1 MEHLWHIP
9 WKIWTPPSLPSETL
23 SKWQSLQRMF
33 YFTLKYLVHKISGPV
48 KCQSGFKVCCFMS
61 PHQLK
66 SKFYMKYF
74 ICHFS
79 FQIVTTKVGV
89 LLGLHLAKCKL
100 CCDFVDSAR
109 ICDTL
114 TMLFDDPRKIRRC
127 WATIWTKEAVEKTSL
142 QKSCDWKCEY

>member
-1 MEHLWHIP
+1 VAASQRAMACQSTCQSRDCSEGFCYNVWNNMVHVWGNGWNICDISRRGKFELL
-9 WKIWTPPSLPSETL
+9 PSLPSETL
-23 SKWQSLQRMF
+23 SKWQSLKRML

-100 CCDFVDSAR
+100 CCDFVD
-109 ICDTL
+109 
-114 TMLFDDPRKIRRC
+114 
-127 WATIWTKEAVEKTSL
+127 
-142 QKSCDWKCEY
+142 